1 MAKTANK
8 RTNRPAERPCQWQ
21 KERAMLADNVR
32 TLGEKGKHD
41 HCDERARLCKK
52 RSWTSRPCCK
62 MKQIFVGSAAQN
74 RCEQFQAAVF
84 SVKHAVFRPCTAL
97 IQNKLFRSQHAHL
110 KQIQSIHLDPTK
122 AAHSCCELCTDWCGI
137 AENWCLISPQ
147 VCLFICPKQNTVFLS
162 NLKHPCIVKKHRDV
176 SCGWWDVYI

>member
-1 MAKTANK
+1 MPSQNTKQSILCHFQAARNHLERCNQKSRCLQLTCDELRKREVSQVPQMAKTANK

-84 SVKHAVFRPCTAL
+84 SVKHAVFRPCTTL

-122 AAHSCCELCTDWCGI
+122 AAHSCCELCTD
-137 AENWCLISPQ
+137 
-147 VCLFICPKQNTVFLS
+147 
-162 NLKHPCIVKKHRDV
+162 
-176 SCGWWDVYI
+176 